1 LYHENLFKRNLI
13 SINMKKKN
21 VPQDEGITA
30 GISREVQYA
39 VDENGKYVKTF
50 SKGWEPKNIVNE
62 IAWQDIQERVKEAIE
77 KIKAGKASPILYYME
92 KNQMN
97 VSLLADYV
105 ELSKWKV
112 RRHLKPKG
120 FKKLKPKQLE
130 VYAKVFEIPVDK
142 LVNYKPEE

>member
-1 LYHENLFKRNLI
+1 MEKD
-13 SINMKKKN
+13 K

-30 GISREVQYA
+30 GVTREVQYA

-62 IAWQDIQERVKEAIE
+62 LAWEDIQELVDKADE
-77 KIKAGKASPILYYME
+77 KIKSGKASPIMHFMA

-97 VSLLADYV
+97 VTLLADYI

-112 RRHLKPKG
+112 KKHLKPKG
-120 FKKLKPKQLE
+120 FNKLTQDQLDKYANIFNITTEELKNFKPKE
-130 VYAKVFEIPVDK
+130 
-142 LVNYKPEE
+142 